1 MTNEEIMRPCTWG
14 GKLFDAY
21 QNLNIIEGGIDS
33 SLTYYKTLS
42 YSDVKIIDNDGYLIV
57 SKKCASAEKE
67 DVLKVK
73 MEAITAIADALNAP
87 VLATEEVLAGL
98 PKDASFWLC
107 WKNQKIKARYDY
119 DRCDE
124 DSYKWIFESVHHDRH
139 YMADSVYEFDGS
151 FTVEADKDD
160 PKTAEYLRQF
170 TLDGVRRVGV

>member
-1 MTNEEIMRPCTWG
+1 MTNEDMMRPCTWG

-73 MEAITAIADALNAP
+73 MEAITTISDALNAP

-98 PKDASFWLC
+98 PKDA
-107 WKNQKIKARYDY
+107 KVYTI
-119 DRCDE
+119 DE
-124 DSYKWIFESVHHDRH
+124 KTGDALKCTFDEQWGWVCGTGHFNEALELGRPYRIF
-139 YMADSVYEFDGS
+139 
-151 FTVEADKDD
+151 TIND
-160 PKTAEYLRQF
+160 PKTEDYLRQF
-170 TLDGVRRVGV
+170 TLEGVRKETKDV